1 MGTRT
6 QTQLAGISAGRFRRR
21 NYGRNHGYLL
31 DGQKIISV
39 TKALSLGMP
48 KPALINWAASEA
60 AQMAWDKKA
69 ELATAP
75 YSEFIATVAKA
86 HERKRNTAAV
96 KGTAVHNFGERLVRG
111 EKVDGIPDEVAPK
124 VDQYVRFLNEW
135 QVIPLAVE
143 RPVCNLEIPYGGTF
157 DLVFISPL
165 FPERVFLGDI
175 KTAKGVYGDNALQL
189 EAYARADFYIDA
201 DESEV
206 EMASLG
212 ITDHVVIHLE
222 EDRYHVTEMERGQ
235 QVWESF
241 QTAVDMARLFDGP
254 RGETELDA
262 LVIGEIFKPGEAWA

>member
-1 MGTRT
+1 MGTRS
-6 QTQLAGISAGRFRRR
+6 QTQLSGVSAGRFRRR

-60 AQMAWDKKA
+60 AQAAWEKKA
-69 ELATAP
+69 ELASAP
-75 YSEFIATVAKA
+75 YSEFIQTIAKA

-96 KGTAVHNFGERLVRG
+96 KGTAVHGFGEKLVHG

-135 QVIPLAVE
+135 QVVPVVVE
-143 RPVCNLEIPYGGTF
+143 RPICNLSTPYGGTF
-157 DLVFISPL
+157 DLVFTSPL
-165 FPERVFLGDI
+165 FPGRVFLGDI

-189 EAYARADFYIDA
+189 EAYSRADFYIDEN
-201 DESEV
+201 ESEV
-206 EMASLG
+206 EMSSLG
-212 ITDHVVIHLE
+212 VTDHVVIHLE
-222 EDRYHVTEMERGQ
+222 EDRYHVVEMEHGD
-235 QVWESF
+235 QVFDSF
-241 QTAVDMARLFDGP
+241 LTAVTMARLFDGP

-262 LVIGEIFKPGEAWA
+262 LVIGEIFKPGEAWL

>member
-1 MGTRT
+1 MGE
-6 QTQLAGISAGRFRRR
+6 QMSGISAGRFRRR

-60 AQMAWDKKA
+60 AQLAWEKKD

-111 EKVDGIPDEVAPK
+111 DRVEGIPDEVAAK

-135 QVIPLAVE
+135 QVVPLVVE
-143 RPVCNLEIPYGGTF
+143 RPVCNLEVPYGGTF
-157 DLVFISPL
+157 DLVFTSPL
-165 FPERVFLGDI
+165 FPGRVLLGDI

-189 EAYARADFYIDA
+189 EAYARADFFIDEH
-201 DESEV
+201 ESEV
-206 EMASLG
+206 AMSSLG

-222 EDRYHVTEMERGQ
+222 DGAYHVTEMERGDA
-235 QVWESF
+235 VWGAF
-241 QTAVDMARLFDGP
+241 LTAVSMARLFDGP

-262 LVIGEIFKPGEAWA
+262 LVVGEIFKPGEAWL

>member
-60 AQMAWDKKA
+60 AQLAWDKKD
-69 ELATAP
+69 ELASAP

-96 KGTAVHNFGERLVRG
+96 KGTAVHNFGQRLVHG
-111 EKVDGIPDEVAPK
+111 EKVDGIPDEVAAK

-135 QVIPLAVE
+135 QVVPLAVE
-143 RPVCNLEIPYGGTF
+143 RPICNLDEPYGGTF
-157 DLVFISPL
+157 DLVFTSPL
-165 FPERVFLGDI
+165 LPGRVFLGDI

-189 EAYARADFYIDA
+189 EAYSRADFYIDN

-206 EMASLG
+206 EMSTLG

-222 EDRYHVTEMERGQ
+222 DDRYHVVEMEHGDA
-235 QVWESF
+235 VFESF
-241 QTAVDMARLFDGP
+241 RTAVAMARLFDGP

-262 LVIGEIFKPGEAWA
+262 LVVGEIFKPGEAWL